1 MASTPRQV
9 NPAARHVAESSLKPQ
24 ELVAQLKQ
32 KPVLFYYSYSI
43 LCDLRDYRFVG
54 ATLKISTFSP

>member
-9 NPAARHVAESSLKPQ
+9 NPAARHRCGVVTEAARTCSPTET
-24 ELVAQLKQ
+24 

-43 LCDLRDYRFVG
+43 LCDLRDYRGVNLAERG
-54 ATLKISTFSP
+54 ERT

>member
-32 KPVLFYYSYSI
+32 NRFYFTTAIVY
-43 LCDLRDYRFVG
+43 FVICV
-54 ATLKISTFSP
+54 TTEE